1 MNFRTTYR
9 LLCVALH
16 AQIMFLIKMEQQE
29 LIIQTANNM
38 FHQSGIRNVSI
49 DDICSEL
56 RISKKTFY
64 THFQQKE
71 ELVDAV
77 LTYDKSKYL
86 EKFIKSL
93 TGKNAIDALIFIVK
107 EIKKATDCEPQALW
121 YDVQKFYPKVF
132 EKHEKEKSERIKM
145 GFEHN
150 LKQGILEGY
159 YRDDLDVELIS
170 LFHTVQ
176 MKATFEL
183 MEQSPKKYS
192 KRRLLDFFIDLM
204 IHLIANE
211 KGLAYMKTNYLNDEQ
226 KQETNI

>member
-1 MNFRTTYR
+1 MDQ
-9 LLCVALH
+9 L
-16 AQIMFLIKMEQQE
+16 QK
-29 LIIQTANNM
+29 LIIQTAAGM

-77 LTYDKSKYL
+77 LSFSKARQLDKFARNL
-86 EKFIKSL
+86 I
-93 TGKNAIDALIFIVK
+93 GKNAIDALIYIVR
-107 EIKKATDCEPQALW
+107 EIKKNADCEPHALW

-132 EKHEKEKSERIKM
+132 EKHDNEKRAHIRT
-145 GFEHN
+145 GFELN
-150 LKQGILEGY
+150 LHQGIAEGY
-159 YRDDLDVELIS
+159 YRKDLDVELIS

-176 MKATFEL
+176 MKATFEM
-183 MEQSPKKYS
+183 MEQSSRKYS

-211 KGLAYMKTNYLNDEQ
+211 KGLEYMHNNYLNEEQ
-226 KQETNI
+226 KQDKSS